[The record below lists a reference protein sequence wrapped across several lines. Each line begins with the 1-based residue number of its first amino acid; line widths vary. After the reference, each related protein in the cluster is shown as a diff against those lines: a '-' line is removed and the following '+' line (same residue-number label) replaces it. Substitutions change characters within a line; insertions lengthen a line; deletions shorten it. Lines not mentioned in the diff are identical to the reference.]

1 MFTRYYPHEYVESVF
16 TIDYRKLYDKGYRG
30 VIFDIDNTL
39 VEHGGDSNSEVDALF
54 EEIHRAGLKTVL
66 LSNNDEE
73 RTLRFIKNID
83 TPYVCDAEKPD
94 EKGFL
99 TALEKLGTD
108 KREAVC
114 VGDQVF
120 TDIYGANKCG
130 IDSILVKFIGY
141 YTETKLGIRRRLER
155 IILKFYSMNRSY
167 RGRIGNIEKGE

>member
-1 MFTRYYPHEYVESVF
+1 M
-16 TIDYRKLYDKGYRG
+16 
-30 VIFDIDNTL
+30 
-39 VEHGGDSNSEVDALF
+39 
-54 EEIHRAGLKTVL
+54 L

-73 RTLRFIKNID
+73 RILRFIKNID

-94 EKGFL
+94 EKGYL